1 MRFSGAEPPTTT
13 PCAFDSTGII
23 KTVKEKPNVPS
34 ARRIMDRLHVF
45 RLPYER
51 VCQASG
57 PTQLISEKEILF
69 LRKRY
74 SETAVRDVCFGP
86 SADIALP
93 HSITSSVHPARSA
106 MIAKSA
112 KWLYAACDWKAR

>member
-23 KTVKEKPNVPS
+23 KTAKEKPNVPS

-45 RLPYER
+45 RLPYEQ

-57 PTQLISEKEILF
+57 PTQLISEKAILF

-86 SADIALP
+86 
-93 HSITSSVHPARSA
+93 VHPARSA

-112 KWLYAACDWKAR
+112 KWLYAALRL

>member
-45 RLPYER
+45 RLPYDKFAKHLDQR
-51 VCQASG
+51 NSSA
-57 PTQLISEKEILF
+57 K
-69 LRKRY
+69 RRY
-74 SETAVRDVCFGP
+74 SFYEKDILKRPLGMSALGHKQTSRCLIQLRRP
-86 SADIALP
+86 STLP
-93 HSITSSVHPARSA
+93 VAP
-106 MIAKSA
+106 
-112 KWLYAACDWKAR
+112 